1 MWDYNFRKDEGQLN
15 MVDFPDDEFSVVKL
29 YKHIENNFMP
39 RISSNISVDRFFS
52 RHASAKVM
60 KVSFVVVFKKL
71 FFHFFCNEKSF
82 GKML

>member
-71 FFHFFCNEKSF
+71 FFHFFLHL
-82 GKML
+82 GKCYD

>member
-1 MWDYNFRKDEGQLN
+1 MLKLLNNTVEKKQKLTLWDYNFRKDEGQLN

-60 KVSFVVVFKKL
+60 KVSFIVF
-71 FFHFFCNEKSF
+71 FE
-82 GKML
+82 